1 MLIYSL
7 IQEWWLS
14 INLWW
19 VFISLLWVKCVNTEL
34 TKPSWQD
41 LILRAPSAGSE
52 RQQIYREFKN
62 ESITIITTIL
72 PFILKLN
79 LLLDPYAM
87 KPTVSVYSQPVF
99 PLKIKWYFCG
109 WIN

>member
-52 RQQIYREFKN
+52 RQQLYREFKN
-62 ESITIITTIL
+62 ESYYHYYHNFAIYIKAK
-72 PFILKLN
+72 FIVGPLCNETNCFGL
-79 LLLDPYAM
+79 
-87 KPTVSVYSQPVF
+87 QPASF
-99 PLKIKWYFCG
+99 LTKD
-109 WIN
+109 